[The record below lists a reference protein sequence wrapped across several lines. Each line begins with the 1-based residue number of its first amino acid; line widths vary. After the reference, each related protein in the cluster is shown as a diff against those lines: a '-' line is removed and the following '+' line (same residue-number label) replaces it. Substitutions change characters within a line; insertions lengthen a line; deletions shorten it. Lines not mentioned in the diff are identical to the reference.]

1 VHDLPSRMNGAI
13 DDILEALHADDQAQ
27 RLREEISA

>member
-1 VHDLPSRMNGAI
+1 MNGSI
-13 DDILEALHADDQAQ
+13 DDILEALHADEQAQ